1 MSNRNPQIYVGGI
14 GHNVHKDD
22 LYDAFEKFGKIREV
36 NFKNRYAFVVSRNF
50 PISNFT
56 YFKKF

>member
-36 NFKNRYAFVVSRNF
+36 NFKNRYAFVVSK
-50 PISNFT
+50 ISHF
-56 YFKKF
+56 